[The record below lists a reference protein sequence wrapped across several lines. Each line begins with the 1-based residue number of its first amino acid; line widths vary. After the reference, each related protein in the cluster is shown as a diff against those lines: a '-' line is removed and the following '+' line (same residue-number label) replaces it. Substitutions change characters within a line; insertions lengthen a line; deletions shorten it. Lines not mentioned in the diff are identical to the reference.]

1 MVTESLAVSNMVSSC
16 ILRLLKY
23 ANHSKAR
30 RKSGESQSTG
40 MRRFVGS
47 GKYLQLELPSE
58 TLLLTVL
65 ANPGAATSDDLA
77 LDLAKL
83 LESTC
88 VRVML
93 YRSEVSRNQEQ
104 SQTTA
109 RD

>member
-1 MVTESLAVSNMVSSC
+1 MAEEVVEASWWKTFLDGDRVLGCVE
-16 ILRLLKY
+16 
-23 ANHSKAR
+23 H
-30 RKSGESQSTG
+30 G
-40 MRRFVGS
+40 
-47 GKYLQLELPSE
+47 LELHSATAQICESFQSETE

-88 VRVML
+88 VRGADA
-93 YRSEVSRNQEQ
+93 SEVSRNQEQ